1 MFHVELRQFPHNA
14 CAFNLDADELYEK
27 LAGPWSRDEWV
38 EFGER
43 KWSPH
48 RSQLTVLE
56 GPHLELA
63 DLSMGRGWRNAE
75 RLGKDV
81 TEAVLADARAR
92 PEVGDAPAAP
102 PPQPAGPPAPA
113 PAPAGPPAPAGLAR
127 PLAPAGLAGPPAPAG
142 LAGLLGEAPD
152 ALLAAW
158 RLAAERRPDLA
169 PSEALALAERT
180 LGALDDA
187 GSG

>member
-14 CAFNLDADELYEK
+14 CAFNIDADELYEK
-27 LAGPWSRDEWV
+27 LTGPWSRDEWV

-56 GPHLELA
+56 APHLELA
-63 DLSMGRGWRNAE
+63 DLAMGRGWRNAE

-81 TEAVLADARAR
+81 TEVVLAAARAR
-92 PEVGDAPAAP
+92 PGAGDARAAAGASALPGQPVQAGSPPA
-102 PPQPAGPPAPA
+102 QAGPPPA
-113 PAPAGPPAPAGLAR
+113 SATSAGLTA
-127 PLAPAGLAGPPAPAG
+127 
-142 LAGLLGEAPD
+142 LLGEDPG

-158 RLAAERRPDLA
+158 RLAAERRPELT

-180 LGALDDA
+180 LGTLDDA